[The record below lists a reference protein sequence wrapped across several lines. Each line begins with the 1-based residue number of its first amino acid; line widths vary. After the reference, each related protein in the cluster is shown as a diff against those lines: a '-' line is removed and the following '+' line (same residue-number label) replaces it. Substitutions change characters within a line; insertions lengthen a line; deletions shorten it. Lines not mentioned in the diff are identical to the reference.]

1 MGSLKNSNI
10 DRCLPKNYELKL
22 TNHKGFID
30 FIVTTN
36 RNLCSKDLNWYVN
49 RHKHDNK
56 IYANTFSISFPIFSN
71 KVVMFISW
79 KKKWIANQ
87 L

>member
-36 RNLCSKDLNWYVN
+36 RNLCSKDLN
-49 RHKHDNK
+49 
-56 IYANTFSISFPIFSN
+56 
-71 KVVMFISW
+71 
-79 KKKWIANQ
+79 
-87 L
+87 